1 MNALS
6 NSPALLVL
14 PRLRIQNAN
23 AISSP
28 LTHGF
33 PSMTAFLGFMWA
45 LERRLASTEFAIG
58 LQSVGVIC
66 HDFDE
71 QVTEGGYVKAFRL
84 TRNPVDKEGRTA
96 AIVEEGRIHLDITL
110 VFGVN
115 GRFIRQ
121 DDAQRQAIA
130 DGVAGIIA
138 GMRLAGGSVFVS
150 AQRDRNTRPWL
161 RMVDQ
166 DPTMVRDQFRRWR
179 RHWLPGFALVA
190 RDDLLQQRIR
200 RIQNDTQASPLDAWL
215 DLSCFNWRSQHI
227 ETKNENTGDTKAR
240 IEWAHDRTEGWIV
253 PIPVGY
259 GALSDPFD
267 PGTVHNARDQD
278 TPFRFVESLYSI
290 GQWIGPHRL
299 SHPNQL
305 LWYAH
310 SDEAKGLY
318 CCRNDYARSVS
329 DNYSN
334 IKGLAS

>member
-1 MNALS
+1 MSTLPS
-6 NSPALLVL
+6 SPALLVL

-45 LERRLASTEFAIG
+45 LERRLADTEFAIG

-84 TRNPVDKEGRTA
+84 SRNPVDKDGSTA
-96 AIVEEGRIHLDITL
+96 AIVEEGRIHLDVTL

-115 GRFIRQ
+115 GRFAQQ

-130 DGVAGIIA
+130 DGIAGIVA
-138 GMRLAGGSVFVS
+138 GMRVAGGSVF
-150 AQRDRNTRPWL
+150 APTRQDRHTRPWL

-166 DPTMVRDQFRRWR
+166 DRDEARKQFRAWR

-190 RDDLLQQRIR
+190 RDDLLQR
-200 RIQNDTQASPLDAWL
+200 RILRGRNTTNASALEAWL
-215 DLSCFNWRSQHI
+215 DLSRFNWRSHRI
-227 ETKNENTGDTKAR
+227 ETKNENTGETKVR

-259 GALSDPFD
+259 GALSDLHEA
-267 PGTVHNARDQD
+267 GSVRNARDQD

-299 SHPNQL
+299 SHPDQL

-310 SDEAKGLY
+310 SDDAQGVY
-318 CCRNDYARSVS
+318 RCRNDYARSVS
-329 DNYSN
+329 DH
-334 IKGLAS
+334 

>member
-1 MNALS
+1 MSALPP
-6 NSPALLVL
+6 SPALLVL

-45 LERRLASTEFAIG
+45 LERRLAGTEFAIG

-84 TRNPVDKEGRTA
+84 SRNPVDKDGSTA

-110 VFGVN
+110 VLGVS
-115 GRFIRQ
+115 GRFVEQ
-121 DDAQRQAIA
+121 DDAYRQAIA
-130 DGVAGIIA
+130 DAVGNIVSS
-138 GMRLAGGSVFVS
+138 MRLAGGSVF
-150 AQRDRNTRPWL
+150 APLKKDRRTRPWL
-161 RMVDQ
+161 RMIDQ
-166 DPTMVRDQFRRWR
+166 DPAAARDQFRRWR
-179 RHWLPGFALVA
+179 RQWLPGFALVA
-190 RDDLLQQRIR
+190 RDDLLQHRILR
-200 RIQNDTQASPLDAWL
+200 TQNAASATSLDAWL
-215 DLSCFNWRSQHI
+215 DLSRFNWRSRRI
-227 ETKNENTGDTKAR
+227 ETTNENTGETKLR
-240 IEWAHDRTEGWIV
+240 IEWHHDRTEGWIV

-259 GALSDPFD
+259 GALSDLHEA
-267 PGTVHNARDQD
+267 GSVRNARDQD

-299 SHPNQL
+299 SHPDQL

-310 SDEAKGLY
+310 SDDAQGVY
-318 CCRNDYARSVS
+318 RCRNDYARSVS
-329 DNYSN
+329 DN
-334 IKGLAS
+334 

>member
-1 MNALS
+1 MSTLPQ
-6 NSPALLVL
+6 SPALLVL

-45 LERRLASTEFAIG
+45 LERRLADTEFAIG

-71 QVTEGGYVKAFRL
+71 QTTQGGYVKAFRL
-84 TRNPVDKEGRTA
+84 SRNPVDKDGSTA
-96 AIVEEGRIHLDITL
+96 AIVEEGRTHLDVTL

-115 GRFIRQ
+115 GRFAQQ
-121 DDAQRQAIA
+121 DDARRQAIA
-130 DGVAGIIA
+130 DSIADIVA
-138 GMRLAGGSVFVS
+138 GMRLAGGSVF
-150 AQRDRNTRPWL
+150 APTRPDRHTRPWL

-166 DPTMVRDQFRRWR
+166 DPAEARDQFRRWR

-190 RDDLLQQRIR
+190 RDDLLQQRINR
-200 RIQNDTQASPLDAWL
+200 NQNDARASPLDAWL
-215 DLSCFNWRSQHI
+215 DLSRFNWRSHRI
-227 ETKNENTGDTKAR
+227 ETKNENTGETKVR
-240 IEWAHDRTEGWIV
+240 IEWHHDRTEGWIV

-259 GALSDPFD
+259 GALSGPHE
-267 PGTVHNARDQD
+267 PGTVRNARDQD

-310 SDEAKGLY
+310 SDDAQGVY
-318 CCRNDYARSVS
+318 RCRNDYARSVS
-329 DNYSN
+329 DN
-334 IKGLAS
+334 

>member
-1 MNALS
+1 MSALPP
-6 NSPALLVL
+6 SPALLVL

-84 TRNPVDKEGRTA
+84 SRNPVDKDGSTA

-110 VFGVN
+110 VLGVS
-115 GRFIRQ
+115 GRFVEQ
-121 DDAQRQAIA
+121 DDAYRQAIA
-130 DGVAGIIA
+130 DAVGNIA
-138 GMRLAGGSVFVS
+138 SSMRLAGGSVF
-150 AQRDRNTRPWL
+150 APLKKDRRTRPWL
-161 RMVDQ
+161 RMIDQ
-166 DPTMVRDQFRRWR
+166 DPAAARDQFRRWR
-179 RHWLPGFALVA
+179 RQWLPGFALVA
-190 RDDLLQQRIR
+190 RDDLLQQRILR
-200 RIQNDTQASPLDAWL
+200 TQNAASTPPLDAWL
-215 DLSCFNWRSQHI
+215 DLSRFNWRSRRI
-227 ETKNENTGDTKAR
+227 ETTNENTGETKLR
-240 IEWAHDRTEGWIV
+240 IEWHHDRTEGWIV

-259 GALSDPFD
+259 GALSDLHEA
-267 PGTVHNARDQD
+267 GSVRNARDQD

-299 SHPNQL
+299 SHPDQL

-310 SDEAKGLY
+310 SDDTQGVY
-318 CCRNDYARSVS
+318 RCRNDYARSVS
-329 DNYSN
+329 DN
-334 IKGLAS
+334 